1 MKLAYVT
8 TYDSRRLS
16 GQSSREWSGTGY
28 YIAQSLK
35 KQAIPLEYVGS
46 LQDKLAGKAIGKFK
60 RHYYQLHRKT
70 YVKITE
76 PWFLRDY
83 ANQVARKLSKIE
95 ADIVF
100 SATPTPIAYLE
111 CKQPIVF
118 WGDATFANLIDF
130 YPQYS
135 NLCQES
141 IDNGHSMERKALQKA
156 KLAIYASDWAAQTAI
171 DYYQADP
178 KKVKVVPFG
187 ANTDSGKTVDEIK
200 DAIQSRPSNQCKL
213 LFLGVEWFRK
223 GGDVAFKVARE
234 LNNRGLN
241 TQLTV
246 VGCQPIVKDSLP
258 SFVKPLGYISKSTKQ
273 GKEKISR
280 LMAESHFLIVP
291 SRAECFGVVFC
302 EANSL
307 GVPCLAT
314 KVGGIPTIIR
324 DNINGHLFDLK
335 ATEQEYCDYI
345 IRLFSQYN
353 NYRQLATSC
362 FNEYQSRLNWFVSG
376 KLVKSSLESILN

>member
-8 TYDSRRLS
+8 TYDS
-16 GQSSREWSGTGY
+16 QSLGTQGFREWSGTGY

-35 KQAIPLEYVGS
+35 NQSLPVNYLGPLKNQ
-46 LQDKLAGKAIGKFK
+46 LLGKAVGKCK
-60 RHYYQLHRKT
+60 RHYYERYHKT

-76 PWFLRDY
+76 PLILRDY

-95 ADIVF
+95 ADLVF

-118 WGDATFANLIDF
+118 WGDATFANLVDF
-130 YPQYS
+130 YPQYT

-141 IDNGHSMERKALQKA
+141 INNGHLMEKKALQKA
-156 KLAIYASDWAAQTAI
+156 ELAIYASEWAAQTAI
-171 DYYQADP
+171 NFYQADP
-178 KKVKVVPFG
+178 AKVKVVPFG
-187 ANTDSGKTVDEIK
+187 ANIDSYKTSLEIK
-200 DAIQSRPSNQCKL
+200 DLIQSRPSNQCKL

-234 LNNRGLN
+234 LNNLGLN

-246 VGCQPIVKDSLP
+246 VGCQPIVEGSLP

-273 GKEKISR
+273 GQEKISR

-291 SRAECFGVVFC
+291 SRAECYGVVFC

-314 KVGGIPTIIR
+314 KVGGIPTIIK
-324 DNINGHLFDLK
+324 DNINGSLFDLK
-335 ATEQEYCDYI
+335 ATEREYCDYI
-345 IRLFSQYN
+345 IQLFSHYK
-353 NYRQLATSC
+353 NYRQLAASS
-362 FNEYQSRLNWFVSG
+362 FNEYQSRLNWSVAG
-376 KLVKSSLESILN
+376 KSVRELLKSILY